1 MNLNKRD
8 FLKKI
13 DITLDKGWLY
23 QIYCLLLLYCYCC
36 QLSNFFVTS
45 DMPRYNEFY
54 LTEKCFPILF

>member
-23 QIYCLLLLYCYCC
+23 QIYCLLLHFWYF
-36 QLSNFFVTS
+36 QLSNFFITS